1 MGYEQVV
8 HDGGIVDDTATDPSG
23 RGTQRLRG
31 VAGRGHLRVHTT
43 GRGAGT
49 GQAPL
54 TVSELGQLGVR
65 CREPLLPR
73 TEINEHGDAVLDT
86 DDTAQAVPVVRH
98 SVLHGELLDRRS
110 GGDLEGA
117 CGQVAPGHGAGSFHY
132 HQYALARPIRGAVC
146 GTRLIAVPGGRR
158 HQRRG
163 TEDEAGEQG
172 VRPV

>member
-1 MGYEQVV
+1 MTRQRTRPGESLSGCAESPV
-8 HDGGIVDDTATDPSG
+8 GGIS
-23 RGTQRLRG
+23 
-31 VAGRGHLRVHTT
+31 
-43 GRGAGT
+43 AGT
-49 GQAPL
+49 PPAAALAPARRPL

-132 HQYALARPIRGAVC
+132 HQYALTRRPIRGAVC
-146 GTRLIAVPGGRR
+146 GTRLIALPGGRR

-163 TEDEAGEQG
+163 TADEAGEQG

>member
-1 MGYEQVV
+1 MRE
-8 HDGGIVDDTATDPSG
+8 
-23 RGTQRLRG
+23 
-31 VAGRGHLRVHTT
+31 VAGRGHLRGYATIGCRAV
-43 GRGAGT
+43 T

-54 TVSELGQLGVR
+54 TVSELGQLGVW
-65 CREPLLPR
+65 CRQPLLPR

-110 GGDLEGA
+110 GGDL
-117 CGQVAPGHGAGSFHY
+117 
-132 HQYALARPIRGAVC
+132 RGAVC
-146 GTRLIAVPGGRR
+146 GTRLIALPGGRR

-163 TEDEAGEQG
+163 TADEAGEQG